1 MIGRE
6 RGVLIRRL
14 FRRFDHWLLLRAPI
28 LWRTR
33 LLHCL
38 LLLCLLILAKSP
50 FVQTSISLPSGILP
64 GNIILTT
71 CWLQV
76 SGVVVVLGLW
86 VRSILR
92 KPVGEIAL
100 RRHVVTVVAVGVGS
114 YLWLVTP
121 SLFAYVEINAIKG
134 VDLSDRELQA
144 DVEFLGLYKGWDCI
158 PPSVWKDEREF
169 QRKLEQL
176 HEVLDRYVGYKFDLK
191 TEPSPSYIS
200 CDQQGS
206 LAISSYY
213 ISSSKEKTTAIQDAR
228 RFWVQD
234 NSPNQFSSIR
244 KSFSWFIAIALG
256 FGVLTA
262 IFSYPTYVWGRTF
275 SVAASRLRTYR
286 L

>member
-158 PPSVWKDEREF
+158 PQAYGKMSANSSANSNSCMRS
-169 QRKLEQL
+169 LI
-176 HEVLDRYVGYKFDLK
+176 G
-191 TEPSPSYIS
+191 TSATSSIS
-200 CDQQGS
+200 RQSQA
-206 LAISSYY
+206 LATLAAIS
-213 ISSSKEKTTAIQDAR
+213 R
-228 RFWVQD
+228 G
-234 NSPNQFSSIR
+234 
-244 KSFSWFIAIALG
+244 L
-256 FGVLTA
+256 
-262 IFSYPTYVWGRTF
+262 
-275 SVAASRLRTYR
+275 
-286 L
+286 